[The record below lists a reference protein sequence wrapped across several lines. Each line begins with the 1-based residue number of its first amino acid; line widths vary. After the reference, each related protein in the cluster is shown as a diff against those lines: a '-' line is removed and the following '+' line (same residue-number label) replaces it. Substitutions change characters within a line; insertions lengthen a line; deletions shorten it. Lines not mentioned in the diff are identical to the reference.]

1 MYRPE
6 VGEECVWYSDRGNKI
21 GKECVIEWTDGEYY
35 TVRNKDSFKLV
46 QTVSDVK
53 FRPLKSKRD
62 EEIDEM
68 VDVVLN
74 HNGESSVGSFCETIH
89 DAGYRKQMPY
99 SQFVSKIQVYLK
111 ENNCFYLD
119 VECLSH
125 ARSFAEKLG
134 RTPEEN

>member
-1 MYRPE
+1 MDMIMGWHKVIILE
-6 VGEECVWYSDRGNKI
+6 WMGDECAVR
-21 GKECVIEWTDGEYY
+21 VIE
-35 TVRNKDSFKLV
+35 KSKLAWA
-46 QTVSDVK
+46 DE

-62 EEIDEM
+62 EYCCKVYDILKNSQSIPEC
-68 VDVVLN
+68 
-74 HNGESSVGSFCETIH
+74 CERLY

-134 RTPEEN
+134 RTPEDN